1 MIVNLLPLLS
11 ALFATFALTL
21 YVMLDGFD
29 LGVGALLLMQ
39 PKESLRDRMIDAIL
53 PTWDGNET
61 WLVMAGVSLLAA
73 FPIAYGVL
81 LPAFYLALIAM
92 LLALG
97 LRGVSFEFRYQ
108 TDRRRPIWD
117 VAFGVGSIVAAL
129 AQGLIVGGLIQGV
142 AVADEQ
148 RFVGSVFD
156 VFRPF
161 AWLTAL
167 AVLSGYI
174 VLGAGWLHL
183 KATSELRV
191 FSERVLRLVTPLFVA
206 LAVAV
211 CVRAPV
217 IQPGVREA
225 WSALE
230 VPLIMI
236 AVLFF
241 ALAVALV
248 RAIGRRPDARPFF
261 LGLGLFALGIAGLG
275 LAVFPNIIPFRLS
288 LWAAASS
295 TLSHVFL
302 LIGAAIVAPVVLAY
316 SAFSYRV
323 FRGKTPAQGWGA

>member
-1 MIVNLLPLLS
+1 MDLPLLS

-29 LGVGALLLMQ
+29 LGVGALLLIQ
-39 PKESLRDRMIDAIL
+39 SDEKQRDRMVDAIM

-61 WLVMAGVSLLAA
+61 WLIMSGVALLAG

-81 LPAFYLALIAM
+81 LPAFYLPLIAM

-108 TDRRRPIWD
+108 VERRRPLWD
-117 VAFGVGSIVAAL
+117 MIFGVGSVVAAL
-129 AQGLIVGGLIQGV
+129 AQGLVVGGLVQGV
-142 AVADEQ
+142 AVADGE
-148 RFVGSVFD
+148 RFVGSVLD

-161 AWLTAL
+161 ALLTGL
-167 AVLSGYI
+167 AILGGYI

-183 KATSELRV
+183 KATGP
-191 FSERVLRLVTPLFVA
+191 LRLFAERILRLAIPAFVG

-211 CVRAPV
+211 CIAAANV
-217 IQPGVREA
+217 QPGIRVA
-225 WSALE
+225 WSAHEML
-230 VPLIMI
+230 LTSI
-236 AVLFF
+236 AICFLVVSGVL
-241 ALAVALV
+241 A
-248 RAIGRRPDARPFF
+248 RGIGRSADGGPFF
-261 LGLGLFALGIAGLG
+261 LGLALFALGVAGLG
-275 LAVFPNIIPFRLS
+275 IAIFPDIVPFRLS

-302 LIGAAIVAPVVLAY
+302 LIGAALVTPVVLAY

-323 FRGKTPAQGWGA
+323 FRGKTPAEGWEL